1 MKNLTFAS
9 IESVTGGMFA
19 SEIISI
25 PGASNFFKGSL
36 VTYTNEIKEKLG
48 VDTSQGVINSKV
60 AQEMALKGR
69 EYFDVDYCF
78 SFTGNAGPSIMEQK
92 KVGLVFIAINNEVHE
107 LNFEGTREE
116 IRKQSV
122 NFALELFMK
131 LHKS

>member
-69 EYFDVDYCF
+69 EYLD
-78 SFTGNAGPSIMEQK
+78 
-92 KVGLVFIAINNEVHE
+92 
-107 LNFEGTREE
+107 
-116 IRKQSV
+116 RKSV
-122 NFALELFMK
+122 V
-131 LHKS
+131 